1 MKVYRGFDKEIGPIS
16 YPYWTYVTPDIE
28 QAKWYATKDGDVK
41 DGAIIEWD
49 LDVDNLRFISLD
61 KLNSFAQSESEIYSE
76 EDLLWYQEGLGED
89 LEAYIDGI
97 VFKDP
102 YSKKDH
108 TIYIVFRKDDL
119 KNGRILSP
127 EEFDNVQLRESDE
140 QINDILNRAGVQLN
154 EEEVKPFI
162 WTDPSYSQFHKILK
176 NNTTYGKLSAIIDG
190 NHIFCWDSAI
200 KHHDSVIEQIENSGI
215 NVSDDAIWVRFKEP
229 NICWVSAA
237 YFDDY
242 TDEELDDLPQQDFE
256 LELENNPVIK
266 RYFPNGVKIERF
278 NNLINESIED
288 EPLEETIIDAKAV
301 GDDLMNII
309 LKNPTR
315 KELTENNM
323 DYSRGALGKNGNF
336 YFISLSELAHID
348 MFDTLE
354 QLGVDEKPYLTFKY
368 DNKTNTFYFYI
379 PDYDEENLNNCIKE
393 LKKSPY
399 IINFSGYTC
408 DMVDDTDFDPELY
421 ESVNNKPII
430 VYHSSDND
438 FDNFS
443 KEYINSKIHKEQS
456 RSFWFSSSKKDAL
469 QYGSILYTC
478 QLNVSKL
485 LKIEDIKA
493 FEYEEK
499 LFHKKYP
506 HLDFNL
512 EGNDALKVQKFLTD
526 RGYQG
531 FYFNNDYGNIYCIF
545 DT

>member
-61 KLNSFAQSESEIYSE
+61 KLNSFAQSKSEIYSE

-102 YSKKDH
+102 YSKRDH

-127 EEFDNVQLRESDE
+127 EEFNRVQLRETDE

-162 WTDPSYSQFHKILK
+162 WTDPSYSQFHKILR

-200 KHHDSVIEQIENSGI
+200 KHHDSIIEQIENSGI

-256 LELENNPVIK
+256 LELENNPVIR

-278 NNLINESIED
+278 NNLINESIDNNLITLYRGFDTRYGNFGSPNSFIWATDDIDIAKMYVDKNETSALLKFQLDPNKLNEISEWNSDFQDFINEYGIYDGIDFD
-288 EPLEETIIDAKAV
+288 EECADWCRSKGYNCFIHGSDNEYW
-301 GDDLMNII
+301 II
-309 LKNPTR
+309 LDSNLILNP
-315 KELTENNM
+315 E
-323 DYSRGALGKNGNF
+323 
-336 YFISLSELAHID
+336 I
-348 MFDTLE
+348 
-354 QLGVDEKPYLTFKY
+354 
-368 DNKTNTFYFYI
+368 
-379 PDYDEENLNNCIKE
+379 IK
-393 LKKSPY
+393 
-399 IINFSGYTC
+399 
-408 DMVDDTDFDPELY
+408 
-421 ESVNNKPII
+421 
-430 VYHSSDND
+430 
-438 FDNFS
+438 
-443 KEYINSKIHKEQS
+443 
-456 RSFWFSSSKKDAL
+456 
-469 QYGSILYTC
+469 
-478 QLNVSKL
+478 
-485 LKIEDIKA
+485 
-493 FEYEEK
+493 
-499 LFHKKYP
+499 
-506 HLDFNL
+506 
-512 EGNDALKVQKFLTD
+512 
-526 RGYQG
+526 
-531 FYFNNDYGNIYCIF
+531 
-545 DT
+545 